1 MCQCVILV
9 PFGDRW
15 DPNAGSAELAVAPMT
30 VSESRNRSHT
40 YRFDVSVHMGPL
52 SSHEDVCESFKEI
65 LDTAHAR
72 IKLNG
77 LKNCSFSSDVPDEG
91 LAKISGYVQ
100 VNKAS
105 RLYGSAVRTLILN
118 DRISGEIES

>member
-1 MCQCVILV
+1 MSC
-9 PFGDRW
+9 
-15 DPNAGSAELAVAPMT
+15 
-30 VSESRNRSHT
+30 T
-40 YRFDVSVHMGPL
+40 YRFDVSMRMGPL
-52 SSHEDVCESFKEI
+52 LSHEDVRESFREI
-65 LDTAHAR
+65 LNAADAR

-77 LKNCSFSSDVPDEG
+77 LENCSFSYDVPDEG
-91 LAKISGYVQ
+91 LAKISGYLH